1 MKACDLV
8 AAKNGAAVVT
18 RDGHAARIVCFD
30 KQWLGENKLVVLV
43 KTDKSSEEVMVVNED
58 GTHYSNSESSEDLFM
73 KTTYHEG
80 FTNIYR
86 FTDGKVGCIWIYQSK
101 EAALQHISQ
110 SDDCIYITTI
120 KVSWEE

>member
-1 MKACDLV
+1 MKAFDLA

-18 RDGHAARIVCFD
+18 RDGHEARIVCFD
-30 KQWLGENKLVVLV
+30 SKWNGKNRLVALI
-43 KTDKSSEEVMVVNED
+43 KTDDGDEMVNVMNED
-58 GTHYSNSESSEDLFM
+58 GAHCYDSESSVDLFM

-101 EAALQHISQ
+101 EAAKQHISQ